1 MTTPELEL
9 PPLPEHSRQWE
20 VPPFDRLSYFYGQ
33 VLTPQQLQRA
43 QKSVH
48 DRAMLHNRCLHGWG
62 VVCGLEVKASPPPAP
77 NCPPGQ
83 ERPAEKSLEAH
94 AELPGRPER
103 PLPPELPGRPD
114 HPLPP
119 EPVPPTRPDWPHDAP
134 ARLWV
139 TPGLAL
145 DSLGHELV
153 VREPLCVDLFTAMSQ
168 EDQRAEFSKP
178 VTLYVSL
185 RYHTFGIEPA
195 RPQLPESCGIPPEL
209 AYTFWRDGACVE
221 ITLKPPAQDERCET
235 CCTPAPS
242 HTVLLAR
249 IDGFVRGQPLRPEQL
264 HNEVRRPISLR
275 VPTVITDVSWH
286 HGGSYRPDDVDSLLW
301 THGVRMRFSR
311 PIHTET
317 LQPGTFDVLLVELGK
332 GRSGIVRMLK
342 GEFVIPQ
349 QPMVQE
355 FTYRLTDNERVDPGD
370 RIVFVLRADF
380 LLDACCAPVDGSHVG
395 GRIPAYLPKGY
406 PAPVRPTP
414 VHVCHGPP
422 RRFGAW
428 TTGDGA
434 GGGTFESWIFVAEE
448 RGRIVQKKEEER

>member
-1 MTTPELEL
+1 LKEQTLMTPPELEL
-9 PPLPEHSRQWE
+9 PALPGHSRQWE

-43 QKSVH
+43 QKSIY

-62 VVCGLEVKASPPPAP
+62 VVCGLAVKAAPPPAP
-77 NCPPGQ
+77 DCPPEQPRLAAQSQ
-83 ERPAEKSLEAH
+83 EAYAEVAT
-94 AELPGRPER
+94 RPER
-103 PLPPELPGRPD
+103 PLPPERP
-114 HPLPP
+114 PK
-119 EPVPPTRPDWPHDAP
+119 PDWPNDAP
-134 ARLWV
+134 ARIWV

-153 VREPLCVDLFTAMSQ
+153 VREPMCVELLTAMSK
-168 EDQRAEFSKP
+168 EDQRADFSKP

-185 RYHTFGIEPA
+185 RYHTSGIEPA
-195 RPQLPESCGIPPEL
+195 RPQLPESCGFPPEL

-221 ITLKPPAQDERCET
+221 VTLKPPEQDERCET
-235 CCTPAPS
+235 CCTPAPV

-249 IDGFVRGQPLRPEQL
+249 IDGFIRGQPLRDHQI

-275 VPTVITDVSWH
+275 VPTVITEVSWH
-286 HGGSYRPDDVDSLLW
+286 HGGSYRADDVDALLW
-301 THGVRMRFSR
+301 NHGVRVRFSR
-311 PIHTET
+311 PIYAET
-317 LQPGTFDVLLVELGK
+317 LQPGTFDVLLIEMGK

-342 GEFVIPQ
+342 GDFVPPPQ
-349 QPMVQE
+349 PGKEGEPPVMVKE
-355 FTYRLTDNERVDPGD
+355 ITYRLTDNERVDPGD
-370 RIVFVLRADF
+370 RIVFVLRTGF

-406 PAPVRPTP
+406 PSPVRVPP